1 MRCLAIIVE
10 HLSEQPGFRDSPGTE
25 LLIVE
30 IVAAFLAENSGQI
43 DLRTKRL

>member
-10 HLSEQPGFRDSPGTE
+10 HLSEQPGFWDGPGTE

-30 IVAAFLAENSGQI
+30 IVTAFLAKN
-43 DLRTKRL
+43 LK